1 MKRIDKYENT
11 LMKFESIIFGKLELS
26 AQLKMSLLSSLLF
39 MKFSHWTF
47 CDFYIKIPNQLE
59 KGPYHEALF
68 LVLM

>member
-1 MKRIDKYENT
+1 MKKIDKYENT

-47 CDFYIKIPNQLE
+47 CDFYIKNS
-59 KGPYHEALF
+59 
-68 LVLM
+68 